1 MNLQAFL
8 PLLAQVSRE
17 DFGRGF
23 RGATSQLSW
32 LDFVP
37 YIAVAAVIGA
47 AWGATSYV
55 KKRNDMSS
63 RCNDPRKL
71 FRELCLAHQLDRR
84 SQRLLL
90 ELAEAF
96 RLAQPAQVFLTPSAF
111 DAARMP
117 ASLRGRAPEIAL
129 LRERLF

>member
-1 MNLQAFL
+1 MNVQAIV
-8 PLLAQVSRE
+8 PLLAQVTRE

-37 YIAVAAVIGA
+37 YIAAALVIGV
-47 AWGATSYV
+47 AWGATSYM

-90 ELAEAF
+90 ELAQAC
-96 RLAQPAQVFLTPSAF
+96 RLAQPALVFLTPSAF
-111 DAARMP
+111 DAARTP
-117 ASLRGRAPEIAL
+117 TSLRGRAPEIAL